1 MCADIE
7 SNQKEQERIEEQYGK
22 LQAQLSKLLRER
34 EELSSSQYEDS
45 SEYHD
50 SFKKIA
56 TIEKEIEVLNKH
68 PFIYRRKI
76 KDSMARVDSIKL
88 AQKEEKKAYDTSR
101 KSAVSRVDT
110 NIRMVQSNMK
120 FVKESHKQK
129 QIELEILQA
138 QLQNVQSRIYET
150 FHCHSVTDIDA
161 MIKKAEDVVQSY
173 DHLNSFYL
181 SRVSHEIEVMNGQ
194 FMNKRECFKK
204 YKAKSRQCQH
214 MFLKYHR

>member
-110 NIRMVQSNMK
+110 NIRMVQSNME

-129 QIELEILQA
+129 QTEHEMLQT
-138 QLQNVQSRIYET
+138 QLQNVQLKIYET
-150 FHCHSVTDIDA
+150 FHCHSVTDMDT
-161 MIKKAEDVVQSY
+161 MIKKAENIVQNY
-173 DHLNSFYL
+173 DHLNNFYL

-194 FMNKRECFKK
+194 IYEQERMLHEIQGQKQTMSVHVSQNHK
-204 YKAKSRQCQH
+204 
-214 MFLKYHR
+214 